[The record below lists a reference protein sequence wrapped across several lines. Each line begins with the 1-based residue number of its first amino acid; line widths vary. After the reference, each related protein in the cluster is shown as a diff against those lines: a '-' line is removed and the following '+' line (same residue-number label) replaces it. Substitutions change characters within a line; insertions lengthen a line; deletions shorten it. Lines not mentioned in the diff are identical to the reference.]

1 MKVLL
6 HLGIHCTD
14 EDRLLRCL
22 LANTGTLA
30 QEGIAVPG
38 PSRYRGLLEQSVQKL
53 KGQPASME
61 TRHVVLESILGD
73 DEADHVFLSF
83 ENFVCVP
90 QRVFERGRL
99 YNNIA
104 HKPAWLRDLFADHQ
118 VEFALAVKNPA
129 TFIPELLRHP
139 RQTRRELPD
148 LLQGAKPT
156 ELRWAQVIAT
166 LQQHNPG
173 CPVTVWANED
183 TPLIWLQIMHE
194 VTGLDAN
201 IRLKGGLD
209 IVSKL
214 MRQEGMQRLRSYLA
228 SHPPKTEI
236 QRRRVLAAFLD
247 KYAIE
252 EEIEEE
258 IDLPGWTEAIV
269 SELTESYE
277 DDLAEISRLPG
288 VNFISP

>member
-1 MKVLL
+1 
-6 HLGIHCTD
+6 
-14 EDRLLRCL
+14 
-22 LANTGTLA
+22 
-30 QEGIAVPG
+30 
-38 PSRYRGLLEQSVQKL
+38 
-53 KGQPASME
+53 
-61 TRHVVLESILGD
+61 
-73 DEADHVFLSF
+73 
-83 ENFVCVP
+83 
-90 QRVFERGRL
+90 
-99 YNNIA
+99 
-104 HKPAWLRDLFADHQ
+104 
-118 VEFALAVKNPA
+118 
-129 TFIPELLRHP
+129 
-139 RQTRRELPD
+139 
-148 LLQGAKPT
+148 
-156 ELRWAQVIAT
+156 
-166 LQQHNPG
+166 
-173 CPVTVWANED
+173 
-183 TPLIWLQIMHE
+183 MHE